1 MQVTKKTNL
10 LVLVLIPII
19 LGVVILGVGVIIY
32 TGSLMS
38 INTGTTSSTL
48 TTEESSSSELAYTN
62 DVNVETAK
70 LRTCTSNEIF
80 ENGRFT
86 PSAHDMEFL
95 DSTDDIFYNGEP
107 YALNINLN
115 AQFAGPND
123 GDASHAEIFFK
134 GVCKYPLLN
143 YTFSS
148 YDTVATYF
156 SFNEKKVY
164 FLTFNSEK
172 QTDTKTTTLVLEGY
186 NLVKLVADSKS
197 TLVLPIA
204 STDFLT
210 MRSEGD
216 LISELPVKYSFQD
229 SMISVQNQKMYIS
242 LFPVVNCFGG
252 GEQSL
257 CYYKD
262 EYNIS
267 KKLEKENLG
276 GVYETDIK
284 TGVSKKVYSSKML
297 TSDGLLTKIDIVKL
311 NNGTAEFFIYFKDIR
326 EKVTKL

>member
-1 MQVTKKTNL
+1 MPVTKKTNL
-10 LVLVLIPII
+10 LVLVSIPVV
-19 LGVVILGVGVIIY
+19 LGVVILGVALIIY

-70 LRTCTSNEIF
+70 LRTCTSKEIF

-86 PSAHDMEFL
+86 PSAHDMEFV
-95 DSTDDIFYNGEP
+95 DSIDDILYKDEP
-107 YALNINLN
+107 YALSINLN
-115 AQFAGPND
+115 ARFGGSND
-123 GDASHAEIFFK
+123 GTLSHAEIFFK
-134 GVCKYPLLN
+134 GVCNYPLFN
-143 YTFSS
+143 YSFSP
-148 YDTVATYF
+148 YDVIATYF

-164 FLTFNSEK
+164 FLTYDESK
-172 QTDTKTTTLVLEGY
+172 QTDAKTTTLTLEAY
-186 NLVKLVADSKS
+186 NLEKLAVDSKS
-197 TLVLPIA
+197 ALVLPVA
-204 STDFLT
+204 NSVFLAGRT
-210 MRSEGD
+210 EGD
-216 LISELPVKYSFQD
+216 LIAELPTKYFFQD
-229 SMISVQNQKMYIS
+229 SMISVQSQKMYVS
-242 LFPVVNCFGG
+242 LSPVVNCFGG
-252 GEQSL
+252 DQSL

-276 GVYETDIK
+276 GVYEIDIK
-284 TGVSKKVYSSKML
+284 TGVSKKVYSSQML
-297 TSDGLLTKIDIVKL
+297 TSDGFLTKIDIVKL

>member
-1 MQVTKKTNL
+1 MPVTKKTNL
-10 LVLVLIPII
+10 LVLVSIPVV
-19 LGVVILGVGVIIY
+19 LGVVILGVALIIY

-86 PSAHDMEFL
+86 PSAHDMEFV
-95 DSTDDIFYNGEP
+95 DSIDDILYKDEP

-134 GVCKYPLLN
+134 GVCKYPLFN
-143 YTFSS
+143 YTFGP
-148 YDTVATYF
+148 YDIVATYF

-164 FLTFNSEK
+164 FLTYDESK
-172 QTDTKTTTLVLEGY
+172 QTDAKTTTLTLEAY
-186 NLVKLVADSKS
+186 NLEKLAVDSKS
-197 TLVLPIA
+197 ALVLPVA
-204 STDFLT
+204 NSVFLAGRT
-210 MRSEGD
+210 EGD
-216 LISELPVKYSFQD
+216 LIAELPTKYFFQD
-229 SMISVQNQKMYIS
+229 SMISVQSQKMYVS
-242 LFPVVNCFGG
+242 LSPVVNCFGG
-252 GEQSL
+252 DQSL

-276 GVYETDIK
+276 GVYEIDIK
-284 TGVSKKVYSSKML
+284 TGVSKKVYSSQML
-297 TSDGLLTKIDIVKL
+297 TSDGFLTKIDIVKL

>member
-1 MQVTKKTNL
+1 MQVTKKTNI
-10 LVLVLIPII
+10 LVLVLIPVL
-19 LGVVILGVGVIIY
+19 LGVVMLGLGVVIY
-32 TGSLMS
+32 TGSLAS
-38 INTGTTSSTL
+38 VRTSTSSSTL
-48 TTEESSSSELAYTN
+48 TTEGASSSESSYSN
-62 DVNVETAK
+62 DVNLETAK

-95 DSTDDIFYNGEP
+95 DSIDDILYKDEP

-115 AQFAGPND
+115 AQFAGPLD
-123 GDASHAEIFFK
+123 GTVSHAEIFFK
-134 GVCKYPLLN
+134 GVCKYPLFN
-143 YTFSS
+143 YSFGS
-148 YDTVATYF
+148 YDVIATYF

-164 FLTFNSEK
+164 FLTFDRDN
-172 QTDTKTTTLVLEGY
+172 QTDPKSTVLVLDGY
-186 NLVKLVADSKS
+186 NLEKLVADSKS
-197 TLVLPIA
+197 TIKLPIA
-204 STDFLT
+204 NTDFLERRT
-210 MRSEGD
+210 EGD
-216 LISELPVKYSFQD
+216 LIAELPTKYFFQD
-229 SMISVQNQKMYIS
+229 SMISVQNQKIYVS
-242 LFPVVNCFGG
+242 LSPVVNCFGG
-252 GEQSL
+252 DQAL

-262 EYNIS
+262 ENNIG

-311 NNGTAEFFIYFKDIR
+311 NNGTADFFIYFKDIR